1 MVLRGV
7 PTSDGELCAVRG
19 RKGFGTGVRK
29 PVGKYSDASPRRYCH
44 SGRKRE
50 HVDDDEAPVLF
61 AQHLR
66 PSWSPL
72 ETHCCRALAEV
83 STDELFD
90 HGDSLAAGDSLGSDR
105 FGTDGQ
111 VSKEVRL
118 HRDAY
123 LSKNDAK

>member
-1 MVLRGV
+1 MPRLAATVTAV
-7 PTSDGELCAVRG
+7 VNESTSMTTRHPSF
-19 RKGFGTGVRK
+19 RST
-29 PVGKYSDASPRRYCH
+29 SSPQL
-44 SGRKRE
+44 
-50 HVDDDEAPVLF
+50 V
-61 AQHLR
+61 
-66 PSWSPL
+66 PL